1 MTRLMVNK
9 QMEEC
14 LEGTE
19 KVLGLKEMML
29 ELRKAVDRMADN
41 MKENRLYRRRYESGM
56 SDGSVMKQ
64 KGKMGDS

>member
-1 MTRLMVNK
+1 
-9 QMEEC
+9 MEEC

>member
-1 MTRLMVNK
+1 MVNK